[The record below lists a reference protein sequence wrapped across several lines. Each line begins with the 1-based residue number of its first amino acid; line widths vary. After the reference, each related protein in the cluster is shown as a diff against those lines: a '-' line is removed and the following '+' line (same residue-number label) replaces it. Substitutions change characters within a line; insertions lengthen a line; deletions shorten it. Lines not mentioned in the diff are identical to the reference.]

1 MKKTSLRLILC
12 LLLTCMLAFT
22 GCSGEQKEPKPS
34 PDESLQMLKDGNERF
49 LNGKSEQPHLDKNRM
64 MKAGL
69 EDQGDHA
76 YATVLAS
83 SDSRVPVEAIFDA
96 GIMDIFVIRVA
107 GNVCDK
113 NEAGSIEY
121 GLAHVRTPVVV
132 VLGNTQCGA
141 VTAVTRAIN
150 GNGHAMEKNIPPLFD
165 NIGPAVRKTME
176 KYPQAKGDEIIPL
189 AIEENVW
196 TSIRDLFMKSPA
208 TRDLVKSG
216 KAKVVGAIYDVSDGR
231 VYWLEDETVDNILQE
246 VEADPNRAMEAMADL
261 ILPPEASHDAAP
273 EAHEIASDAHDEATE
288 AHEVAPEVNEAA
300 PEVQELAPE
309 ADDAAPEAHEVE
321 VAPETHEAATDAQKV
336 APETDDE
343 SHEVLAP
350 SEAEETPA
358 EPETNDSDSH
368 L

>member
-1 MKKTSLRLILC
+1 
-12 LLLTCMLAFT
+12 MLAFT
-22 GCSGEQKEPKPS
+22 GCSGEEKTPKPS
-34 PDESLQMLKDGNERF
+34 PDESLQMLKDGNKRF
-49 LNGKSEQPHLDKNRM
+49 LNEKSEHPHLNKNRM
-64 MKAGL
+64 MKAGM
-69 EDQGDHA
+69 EDQRDHA
-76 YATVLAS
+76 YATILAS

-96 GIMDIFVIRVA
+96 GIMDVFVIRVA

-113 NEAGSIEY
+113 NEVGSIEY

-150 GNGHAMEKNIPPLFD
+150 GHGHAMERNIPTLFD

-231 VYWLEDETVDNILQE
+231 VYWLDDANVDNILQE
-246 VEADPNRAMEAMADL
+246 VEADPKRAMEAMADL

-273 EAHEIASDAHDEATE
+273 ET
-288 AHEVAPEVNEAA
+288 HEVAPEAHEVEVAPEANEAA
-300 PEVQELAPE
+300 TDVQEVAPE

-321 VAPETHEAATDAQKV
+321 VAPEANEAATDAQEV

-343 SHEVLAP
+343 AHEVLAP
-350 SEAEETPA
+350 SKTEETPA
-358 EPETNDSDSH
+358 ESETHDSDSH
-368 L
+368 Q